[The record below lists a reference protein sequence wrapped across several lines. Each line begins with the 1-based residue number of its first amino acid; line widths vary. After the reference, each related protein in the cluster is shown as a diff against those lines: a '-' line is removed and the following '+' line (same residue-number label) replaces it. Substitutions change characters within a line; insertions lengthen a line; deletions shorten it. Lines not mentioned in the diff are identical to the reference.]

1 MKSVDLFSE
10 LNVEEE
16 AILAGGEG
24 GRPSSTSIRANIDIA
39 QVNEITT
46 RGGRGTTATGS
57 NSVEIKF

>member
-24 GRPSSTSIRANIDIA
+24 RPSSTSIRANIDLA
-39 QVNEITT
+39 QVNEINT
-46 RGGRGTTATGS
+46 RGGRGTTATGT